1 MKRAACKRLIKDILQ
16 NLTASPGEQPTPRR
30 GDASWPE
37 EPASHAIRPRSVPG
51 DGHQV
56 VGIRKLGPYSS
67 AVVLTSPSILQFVND
82 YNAYLPVN
90 FSPRDYPEERDE
102 LKRLI
107 KSPPG
112 T

>member
-1 MKRAACKRLIKDILQ
+1 MRRFACKRLIKDILQ
-16 NLTASPGEQPTPRR
+16 GLIASLGEQPTPRR

-67 AVVLTSPSILQFVND
+67 AVVLTSLSILHLVNV
-82 YNAYLPVN
+82 YNAYPPVN
-90 FSPRDYPEERDE
+90 FSPRVYPEKRDG

-112 T
+112 S